1 MRADFVFQDRGRL
14 KALLRVQPR
23 WAGAL
28 ALGLAAVLI
37 AAAAQGL
44 LFQFGIR
51 LYFATFLPAVFFTG
65 LLAGVPA
72 AALVVMVT
80 VPLVW
85 WAFIPPYFEFIP
97 LAAVDV
103 DAITMFL
110 LLSLLLIFL
119 ADGCRAAIAL
129 LDARTASTNR

>member
-1 MRADFVFQDRGRL
+1 M

-23 WAGAL
+23 WADAF
-28 ALGLAAVLI
+28 ALGLVAVLI

-44 LFQFGIR
+44 LFHFGIR
-51 LYFATFLPAVFFTG
+51 LYFATFLPAVFLAG

-72 AALVVMVT
+72 AVLVVAVT

-97 LAAVDV
+97 LAAADV
-103 DAITMFL
+103 DAIAMFL

-129 LDARTASTNR
+129 LDARTAATNR

>member
-1 MRADFVFQDRGRL
+1 M

-23 WAGAL
+23 WADAF
-28 ALGLAAVLI
+28 ALGLVAVLI

-44 LFQFGIR
+44 LFHFGIR
-51 LYFATFLPAVFFTG
+51 LYFATFLPAVFFAG

-72 AALVVMVT
+72 AVLVVAVT

-129 LDARTASTNR
+129 LDARTAATNR